1 MNQIKCPKCG
11 EVFQIDETAYSAI
24 VNQIR
29 DKEFNKRITEK
40 EEQYK
45 VEKEN
50 AVKTTKLEVE
60 KNYEK
65 ELSSKDIEA

>member
-11 EVFQIDETAYSAI
+11 EVFQIDESAYMAI

-29 DKEFNKRITEK
+29 DKEFNKRILEK
-40 EEQYK
+40 EEQFK
-45 VEKEN
+45 ADKEN
-50 AVKTTKLEVE
+50 ALKTTKLEIE

-65 ELSSKDIEA
+65 ELMKTI

>member
-29 DKEFNKRITEK
+29 DKEFNKILSL
-40 EEQYK
+40 
-45 VEKEN
+45 
-50 AVKTTKLEVE
+50 APEV
-60 KNYEK
+60 
-65 ELSSKDIEA
+65 L

>member
-50 AVKTTKLEVE
+50 AVKTT
-60 KNYEK
+60 
-65 ELSSKDIEA
+65 